1 MKQKRLI
8 ACFAVVLV
16 LTASLAAGAGAGAT
30 AGVST
35 GTVQSASAQPT
46 CSFPFEKTDATGT
59 AVTVESEPGR
69 VVALQPS
76 AAQTMWEIGA
86 KKKVVGLPVGP
97 YTSFLNGS
105 KSGDRTDITKQ
116 DGYTTNIE
124 SVVSLTPDLVL
135 APNVVSNE
143 TVEKLRSAGLTVY
156 KFKSGRSIEDIYRK
170 TTLTGQLV
178 GACQGANQRVKA
190 MNETVS
196 SIESAVEDRDRPRV
210 LYLMGDGYTPGNGT
224 FINRV
229 ITLAGGENIA
239 TNAGITGYKQISPES
254 VIKQDPQWI
263 VVGSDTPK
271 IPNRTAYT
279 ETTALKQNQTVVV
292 NSNYISQPAPRVV
305 TPMSSLARS
314 LHPDAFEQTNT
325 TDESTA
331 TDGETST
338 ETTNATSTGT
348 TETNGPGFGVIAA
361 MLALLGATLVA
372 RLRQ

>member
-1 MKQKRLI
+1 MMKQKRLI

-16 LTASLAAGAGAGAT
+16 LTASLAAGAGAG

-196 SIESAVEDRDRPRV
+196 SIESAVENRDRPRV

-239 TNAGITGYKQISPES
+239 ANAGITGYSEINPES

-305 TPMSSLARS
+305 TPMRSLARS
-314 LHPDAFEQTNT
+314 FHPDAFEQTNT
-325 TDESTA
+325 TDESTTADGKSTAA
-331 TDGETST
+331 TD
-338 ETTNATSTGT
+338 ATSTGT